1 MRRVA
6 LAVAALFV
14 SASLAY
20 ADDIR
25 AAMEKANEQWLNAF
39 NTPNAAAFPA
49 QYTEDAVLIPQE
61 IMGPVKGPQAIKEYW
76 EGAIKAGFKNHTF
89 QLLDTKESGNF
100 AYQLASWTV
109 DFVKDGKAT
118 PIAGHTMRIYEK
130 QSDGSWK
137 TKLHMYRYP
146 PAPTDKK
153 AQN

>member
-1 MRRVA
+1 MRKVA

-20 ADDIR
+20 AEDVR
-25 AAMEKANEQWLNAF
+25 AVMEKSNELWLSAF
-39 NTPNAAAFPA
+39 NTPNTAAFPD

-61 IMGPVKGPQAIKEYW
+61 IMEPVKGPQAIKEYW
-76 EGAIKAGFKNHTF
+76 GGAIKAGFKNHTF
-89 QLLDTKESGNF
+89 QVLDAKESGNF

-109 DFVKDGKAT
+109 DFVKDGKTT
-118 PIAGHTMRIYEK
+118 PMAGHTMRIYAK

-146 PAPTDKK
+146 PAPTDKQT
-153 AQN
+153 QN

>member
-20 ADDIR
+20 AEDIR
-25 AAMEKANEQWLNAF
+25 AVIEKSNEQWLNAF
-39 NTPNAAAFPA
+39 NTPNTAAFPD

-61 IMGPVKGPQAIKEYW
+61 IMEPVKGPQAIKEYW
-76 EGAIKAGFKNHTF
+76 EGGIKAGFKNHTF
-89 QLLDTKESGNF
+89 QVLDAKESGNF
-100 AYQLASWTV
+100 AYQLASWTL
-109 DFVKDGKAT
+109 DFVKDGKTT